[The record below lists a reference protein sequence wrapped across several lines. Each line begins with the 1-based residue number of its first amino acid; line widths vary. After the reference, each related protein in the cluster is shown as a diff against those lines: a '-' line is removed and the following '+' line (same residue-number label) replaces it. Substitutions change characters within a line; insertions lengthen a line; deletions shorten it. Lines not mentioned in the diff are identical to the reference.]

1 MMREFIEIA
10 AHAAEI
16 AGVAVI
22 VGGMLFAAARY
33 VLVRAGNGLER
44 YKRCRHDLGRAIL
57 LGLEILVA
65 ADIISTVT
73 LTPTLESVLVLGIIV
88 VIRTFLSWSLAL
100 ELDGRW
106 PWQRRAD
113 PHAPS

>member
-1 MMREFIEIA
+1 MMRDFVEVA
-10 AHAAEI
+10 AHVAEI
-16 AGVAVI
+16 AGVLVI
-22 VGGMLFAAARY
+22 LCGMLFAAARY
-33 VLVRAGNGLER
+33 AFVSAHGALER

-73 LTPTLESVLVLGIIV
+73 LTPTLDSVLVLGIIV
-88 VIRTFLSWSLAL
+88 LIRTFLSWSLAL

-106 PWQRRAD
+106 PWQRAPERAL
-113 PHAPS
+113 S

>member
-1 MMREFIEIA
+1 MREFVEAA
-10 AHAAEI
+10 AHAAEV

-22 VGGMLFAAARY
+22 LGGMLFAAARY
-33 VLVRAGNGLER
+33 ALVAGAALER
-44 YKRCRHDLGRAIL
+44 YKRCRHDLGPAIL

-73 LTPTLESVLVLGIIV
+73 LTPTLDSVLVLGVIV
-88 VIRTFLSWSLAL
+88 LIRTFLSWSLAL

-106 PWQRRAD
+106 PWQRGPERAL
-113 PHAPS
+113 S